1 MSVKPVITVE
11 AIGNS
16 AKVKFLGIDIS
27 TALTAV
33 SYTKEARLD
42 SSIILDIKVNK
53 LIDILCAITPEEIE
67 NAREILAP
75 YKESRDGVE
84 KLLSG
89 EKC

>member
-1 MSVKPVITVE
+1 MSAKPVITVE
-11 AIGNS
+11 DIGNFTR
-16 AKVKFLGIDIS
+16 VKFLGIDIS

-33 SYTKEARLD
+33 SCTKEVKKD
-42 SSIILDIKVNK
+42 SSILLEIKVNK

-75 YKESRDGVE
+75 YKESRDVVE
-84 KLLSG
+84 KLFSG

>member
-1 MSVKPVITVE
+1 MNVKPVITVE
-11 AIGNS
+11 AIGNN
-16 AKVKFLGIDIS
+16 ARVKFLGIDIS

-33 SYTKEARLD
+33 SYTKEAKLD
-42 SSIILDIKVNK
+42 SSIILEIKVNK
-53 LIDILCAITPEEIE
+53 LIDILCAITPEKIE